1 MNSSFLFRI
10 LTVIGIALIGTGLVA
25 IKVVEDPQGIMRSLP
40 YILVGIGCGVFGL
53 GLGEIISQR
62 ALKNNPALAKQIK
75 ICENDERNMVIAY
88 RAKAKAY
95 DMMVFTLGA
104 ILLAYALMDLDMVA
118 ILMLVS
124 ANLLII
130 GYRIYYQIKYEREM

>member
-1 MNSSFLFRI
+1 MNRSFLFRI
-10 LTVIGIALIGTGLVA
+10 LTVIGIALIGTGLVG
-25 IKVVEDPQGIMRSLP
+25 IIVVEDPQGIMRSLP
-40 YILVGIGCGVFGL
+40 YILVGIGCGVLGL

-62 ALKNNPALAKQIK
+62 TFKNNPALVKQIK
-75 ICENDERNMVIAY
+75 ICKNDERNMAIAY

-104 ILLAYALMDLDMVA
+104 ILLAYTLMDLDMVA

>member
-1 MNSSFLFRI
+1 
-10 LTVIGIALIGTGLVA
+10 
-25 IKVVEDPQGIMRSLP
+25 
-40 YILVGIGCGVFGL
+40 
-53 GLGEIISQR
+53 
-62 ALKNNPALAKQIK
+62 
-75 ICENDERNMVIAY
+75 MVIAY

-118 ILMLVS
+118 ILMLVF

-130 GYRIYYQIKYEREM
+130 GYGIYYQIKYEREM